1 MKLLSGLVSEIS
13 SVVDTLAVSS
23 KEKKQIEAD
32 LVAAIARQEEAL
44 SQSQSSIIQAE
55 AQGNWLQRSWR
66 PIIMLVFA
74 TIVLIGTFFDL
85 PILSDTSR
93 FWDLL
98 EIGIGGYVIGR
109 SAEKITGRLKGGSH
123 ENRSPPIGRFV
134 RGISAL
140 YQMQPFAGNHRHRCV
155 ALYRWGQC
163 HVVGPLPGA

>member
-44 SQSQSSIIQAE
+44 SQGQSSIIQAE

-98 EIGIGGYVIGR
+98 EIGLGGYVVGR
-109 SAEKITGRLKGGSH
+109 GGEKMAAAVFRLK
-123 ENRSPPIGRFV
+123 
-134 RGISAL
+134 AKK
-140 YQMQPFAGNHRHRCV
+140 
-155 ALYRWGQC
+155 
-163 HVVGPLPGA
+163 

>member
-23 KEKKQIEAD
+23 K
-32 LVAAIARQEEAL
+32 
-44 SQSQSSIIQAE
+44 E

-109 SAEKITGRLKGGSH
+109 SAEKITGRLKGGKS
-123 ENRSPPIGRFV
+123 
-134 RGISAL
+134 
-140 YQMQPFAGNHRHRCV
+140 
-155 ALYRWGQC
+155 
-163 HVVGPLPGA
+163 

>member
-98 EIGIGGYVIGR
+98 EIGLGGYVIGR
-109 SAEKITGRLKGGSH
+109 GGEKMAAAIFKLK
-123 ENRSPPIGRFV
+123 
-134 RGISAL
+134 AKK
-140 YQMQPFAGNHRHRCV
+140 
-155 ALYRWGQC
+155 
-163 HVVGPLPGA
+163 

>member
-74 TIVLIGTFFDL
+74 TIVLIGTFSICLFF
-85 PILSDTSR
+85 PILPVS
-93 FWDLL
+93 
-98 EIGIGGYVIGR
+98 GIYWKSE
-109 SAEKITGRLKGGSH
+109 SAVT
-123 ENRSPPIGRFV
+123 
-134 RGISAL
+134 
-140 YQMQPFAGNHRHRCV
+140 
-155 ALYRWGQC
+155 
-163 HVVGPLPGA
+163 

>member
-1 MKLLSGLVSEIS
+1 MKSPRLSVPWRFRL
-13 SVVDTLAVSS
+13 
-23 KEKKQIEAD
+23 KRKKQIEAD

-98 EIGIGGYVIGR
+98 EIGLGGYVVGR
-109 SAEKITGRLKGGSH
+109 SGEKIMQ
-123 ENRSPPIGRFV
+123 
-134 RGISAL
+134 AL
-140 YQMQPFAGNHRHRCV
+140 TRKPCSF
-155 ALYRWGQC
+155 
-163 HVVGPLPGA
+163 

>member
-32 LVAAIARQEEAL
+32 LVAAIARQAL

-109 SAEKITGRLKGGSH
+109 SAEKITGRLKGGKS
-123 ENRSPPIGRFV
+123 
-134 RGISAL
+134 
-140 YQMQPFAGNHRHRCV
+140 
-155 ALYRWGQC
+155 
-163 HVVGPLPGA
+163 

>member
-44 SQSQSSIIQAE
+44 SQSQYSIIQAE

-109 SAEKITGRLKGGSH
+109 SAEKITGRLKGGKS
-123 ENRSPPIGRFV
+123 
-134 RGISAL
+134 
-140 YQMQPFAGNHRHRCV
+140 
-155 ALYRWGQC
+155 
-163 HVVGPLPGA
+163 

>member
-1 MKLLSGLVSEIS
+1 MKGIVETVAGVIERLSIS
-13 SVVDTLAVSS
+13 ST
-23 KEKKQIEAD
+23 EKKRLKQELETL
-32 LVAAIARQEEAL
+32 LVDYEREHLQV
-44 SQSQSSIIQAE
+44 QSGVLRSE

-109 SAEKITGRLKGGSH
+109 SAEKITGRLKGGKS
-123 ENRSPPIGRFV
+123 
-134 RGISAL
+134 
-140 YQMQPFAGNHRHRCV
+140 
-155 ALYRWGQC
+155 
-163 HVVGPLPGA
+163 